1 MKKIDL
7 VHTTI
12 LIVAN
17 LCGYSALQQLLFLIS
32 SFSYASDLYYGKTT
46 NIIFPNLFQAALF
59 SIACLILIRNG
70 KKFAVALLPEDPAD
84 ASAEDAVGWQLDRR
98 NMIFVLFIGLG
109 LYTLIQNIPPLL
121 SDFFN
126 LFKDQVRADLLK
138 RPPYRDYLAIDLL
151 RVTVGAILLYAAAPL
166 TNSID
171 NKVAV
176 RLDST
181 SKSR

>member
-7 VHTTI
+7 IHTTI
-12 LIVAN
+12 LIVAI

-32 SFSYASDLYYGKTT
+32 SFSFVSDLYYGKPT

-59 SIACLILIRNG
+59 SVACLILIRNG
-70 KKFAVALLPEDPAD
+70 KKLAVALLPEDPTD
-84 ASAEDAVGWQLDRR
+84 ASAEDAAGWQLDRR
-98 NMIFVLFIGLG
+98 NMLFVLFIGLG

-138 RPPYRDYLAIDLL
+138 RQPYRDYLAIDLL
-151 RVTVGAILLYAAAPL
+151 RTTVGAILLYAAAPL
-166 TNSID
+166 ANFND
-171 NKVAV
+171 NKAAV